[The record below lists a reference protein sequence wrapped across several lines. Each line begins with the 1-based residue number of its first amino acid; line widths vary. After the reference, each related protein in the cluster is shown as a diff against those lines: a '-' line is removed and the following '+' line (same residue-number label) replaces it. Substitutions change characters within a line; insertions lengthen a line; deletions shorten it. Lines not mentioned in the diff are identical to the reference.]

1 LGSVDLTG
9 CFSNVALV
17 LGGLV
22 ITVCLVSLVLGISFA
37 LGELELSNDLVEEVY
52 NVLDGTR
59 CGELEVNGIQKEF
72 TVEGAVDL
80 CKGFT
85 DSVGVDFLLGHETIR
100 AGEEADK

>member
-1 LGSVDLTG
+1 MGGVDLTG
-9 CFSNVALV
+9 CFADVGFMVS
-17 LGGLV
+17 GLF

-72 TVEGAVDL
+72 TVEGAVNL

>member
-1 LGSVDLTG
+1 M
-9 CFSNVALV
+9 

-80 CKGFT
+80 CKCFT
-85 DSVGVDFLLGHETIR
+85 DSVGVDSLFGHETIR
-100 AGEEADK
+100 AGEETYK